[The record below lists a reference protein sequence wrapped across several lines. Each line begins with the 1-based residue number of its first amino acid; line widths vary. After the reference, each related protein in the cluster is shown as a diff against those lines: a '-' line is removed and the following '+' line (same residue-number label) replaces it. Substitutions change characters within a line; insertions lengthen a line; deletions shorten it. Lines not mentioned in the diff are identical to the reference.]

1 MRIKVIFTGGTIG
14 SELCGSNISVN
25 TGGAV
30 QKQLISTF
38 FETTGRTDIQFDVSE
53 PFSILSENMSIQ
65 HWNTLLDE
73 FRKTNFSDYDG
84 IILAHGT
91 DTLAYTSN
99 MLSIMLSGIEIPV
112 VLVSSNYVLTDKRA
126 NGNDNFLNAV
136 NFISEKK
143 FSGIYAIYKNNSGK
157 SVVYLGSRL
166 KQCSVITNEF
176 SSTHGINFGE
186 MKNNRFYPIEC
197 PENPLPTQ
205 IISIPTQELI
215 LNKIPDLKPCV
226 MLIIPYTGIDYNNYS
241 PTSATKAV
249 LHCLYHGGT
258 APTASAEN
266 QCGSIIEF
274 MEKCKRQGIEVYISS
289 LESENSEKY
298 STTADII
305 SAGANAFYNLSPE
318 MAYSKLITAYSTD
331 DEQLCKRIL
340 YDNLF
345 FENTIF

>member
-1 MRIKVIFTGGTIG
+1 MKIKVIFSGGTIG

-38 FETTGRTDIQFDVSE
+38 FETTGRTDIQFDVAQ

-65 HWNTLLDE
+65 HWNILLDE
-73 FRKTNFSDYDG
+73 FKKTNFSDYDG

-99 MLSIMLSGIEIPV
+99 MLSIILSGIEIPV

-136 NFISEKK
+136 NFIAEKK
-143 FSGIYAIYKNNSGK
+143 FSGVYAIYRNNLGK
-157 SVVYLGSRL
+157 YVVYLGSRL
-166 KQCSVITNEF
+166 KQCSGITNEF

-186 MKNNRFYPIEC
+186 MKNNHFFPLEC
-197 PENPLPTQ
+197 LENPLPTQ
-205 IISIPTQELI
+205 IKSIPSQELI
-215 LNKIPDLKPCV
+215 LNKIPALKPCV
-226 MLIIPYTGIDYNNYS
+226 MMITPYTGIDYNNYS
-241 PTSATKAV
+241 PTSAVKAV

-258 APTASAEN
+258 APTVSAEN

-274 MEKCKRQGIEVYISS
+274 MEKCKRQGIDTFISP

-298 STTADII
+298 STTAEMI
-305 SAGANAFYNLSPE
+305 SAGATAFYNISPE

-331 DEQLCKRIL
+331 DEQIRKQIL
-340 YDNLF
+340 TDNLF
-345 FENTIF
+345 FENTTF